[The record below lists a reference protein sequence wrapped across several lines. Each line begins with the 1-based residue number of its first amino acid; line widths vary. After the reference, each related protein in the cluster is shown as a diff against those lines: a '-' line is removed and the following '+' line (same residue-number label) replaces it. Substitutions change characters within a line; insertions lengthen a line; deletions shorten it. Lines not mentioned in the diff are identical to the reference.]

1 MNTDYKKYLLMKK
14 KYLIYKYK
22 NILTGG
28 GENIKYYFNKRLI
41 YDKSNKKCTYYQ
53 DIRKKWKFYTDEE
66 GFKLLYNLQTILKK
80 LLNHNMNLIKNKN
93 KNYQKIIDDG
103 YKIYINK
110 SSLKKNSNKYG
121 SGEYVTWTDKEYNH
135 LGLQRQ
141 YLVVKS
147 FQRFTEIWSLL
158 ERSYNNG
165 LFNNLPKNITIT
177 ALGGGP
183 GFECYTWK
191 MFFNK
196 YLPNIK
202 CNFLVLDLEDTWAEY
217 VKLWGKEFKFFKWDI
232 YKDDFYK
239 TTKVNKTDFVI
250 ISNVLVMYM
259 TNEISYNLFE
269 SLLSNGTKGIL
280 INSRSKDIE
289 AKKELLKK
297 GIHTTNL
304 ISQDDDRQLIF
315 SSLKNRE
322 LIISNGLTDSNK
334 KNIFPNVPF
343 IK

>member
-1 MNTDYKKYLLMKK
+1 MKK
-14 KYLIYKYK
+14 KYLLFKYK
-22 NILTGG
+22 NILGG
-28 GENIKYYFNKRLI
+28 GGGNIKYYFNKRLI
-41 YDKSNKKCTYYQ
+41 YDKSIKKCTYYQ
-53 DIRKKWKFYTDEE
+53 DIRKKWEFYTDDE
-66 GFKLLYNLQTILKK
+66 GFKLLYELQTILKN
-80 LLNHNMNLIKNKN
+80 LLNHNMSLIKNKN
-93 KNYQKIIDDG
+93 KNYKKIIDEG

-110 SSLKKNSNKYG
+110 SSLKKHSKKYG
-121 SGEYVTWTDKEYNH
+121 SGEYVTWTDKEYHH

-158 ERSYNNG
+158 ERSYNKG
-165 LFNNLPKNITIT
+165 LFNNLPKNIIIT

-202 CNFLVLDLEDTWAEY
+202 CNFLVLDLEDTWSEY

-239 TTKVNKTDFVI
+239 TTQVTKTDFVI

-259 TNEISYNLFE
+259 TNETSYNLFK

-280 INSRSKDIE
+280 INSRSKEIE

-297 GIHTTNL
+297 GIYTTNL

-315 SSLKNRE
+315 SLQDYRKSIN
-322 LIISNGLTDSNK
+322 DSK
-334 KNIFPNVPF
+334 KIFPNVPF